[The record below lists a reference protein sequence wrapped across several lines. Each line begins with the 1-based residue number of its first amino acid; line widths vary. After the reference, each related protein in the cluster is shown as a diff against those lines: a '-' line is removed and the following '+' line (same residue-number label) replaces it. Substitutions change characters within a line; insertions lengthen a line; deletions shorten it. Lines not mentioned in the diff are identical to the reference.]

1 MIVAL
6 TGMLVGSVIVLVRL
20 LILACP
26 ITSRYCQCRRVQ
38 SHVELCISIFLVLL
52 FGAAVALVTGIGGPG
67 QSVGDLYYSTW
78 LSFWVS
84 LGVFV
89 NVLVTMPDAAN
100 DSKAQVLAAA
110 AASSRKIE
118 INR

>member
-20 LILACP
+20 LMLACP
-26 ITSRYCQCRRVQ
+26 VTSKSAQCSRVQ
-38 SHVELCISIFLVLL
+38 SHVELCISLFLVLL
-52 FGAAVALVTGIGGPG
+52 FGSAVALVTGIGGPG

-89 NVLVTMPDAAN
+89 NVLVNMPETDSRGAEVLVN
-100 DSKAQVLAAA
+100 D
-110 AASSRKIE
+110 
-118 INR
+118 